1 MADIEE
7 QTEEALGWAA
17 EGKKL
22 AVDIPEV
29 SFKDAATFVAEMT
42 PIVGDVI
49 AAKEVY
55 DELQKDEPN
64 YYLAGALGGAALV
77 GLVPGLGDVAAKAI
91 KKGAKEVFD
100 VAKRV
105 EVDPN
110 AMGSGLGNVRLKP
123 KQDDVAE
130 AASIL
135 ESDEA
140 LSAWQ
145 QANKIPENKRQANTE
160 KAKAAAED
168 LYQGNITS
176 KEARAIIKED
186 LPITSMYTAETMP
199 SMPTVAQ
206 VAGSLGKKVQKTGV
220 VGVKDF
226 DIPAG
231 TRVGSRLDIPAY
243 NNYDTWVVSIHDGK
257 NDTKGSVLGY
267 GQAVRLKNIKF
278 GSESQDALDIARG
291 KARLRGAKV
300 GTDAPEKPMGKSTIA
315 RVYGDYVPEDP
326 YALQEQARNL
336 LSDPEWTQVGMNP
349 YRQSNFY
356 DKNTGLPVFEA
367 DEVIQVGPLVLAKG
381 VKKPTKTQLKQLA
394 VRTKDDKLRLF
405 NEGGAVMDK
414 QMEMA
419 FGKQPE
425 VDPVSGNE
433 VPTGSL
439 PEEVRDDIPA
449 QLSEGEY
456 VVPADVVRFFGVK
469 FFEDIR
475 AEAKRGFASMEANG
489 RIGGEPIGIEM
500 GGDELPFDI
509 SELQMVDDG
518 EPEQPMMNEGGFISG
533 YAPGGLADTGDLPLT
548 KENYQGTGMQQRQYT
563 NAEGNIITIL
573 FFNGMPMSVIPAGY
587 SPYTPEATPTEAK
600 EAVVNDNDDGPP
612 PMQNPEPID
621 YKALSAEEL
630 RGLVEDQKGTNSTA
644 ISLGLGMLNPLL
656 GMAFKAAS
664 WHQSKQITK
673 ELQRRMED
681 ASLDA
686 KQKAFYTDLT
696 ETMTADQPGFFERL
710 FGKTEEEAKKPD
722 VAGTVM
728 TPEEITASV
737 EAALAYSPEAGYV
750 PTGMPPIPAPSPI
763 TMKVLDDE
771 PSAGDYKGPLAPTVS
786 SDTDSG
792 SDASGSPDIF
802 ADAASNADSGTAKVV
817 AAAEENLAT
826 ESEISDIQKEG
837 DKIKEKLESAARG
850 GGRGFSDGGLMKKKK

>member
-1 MADIEE
+1 MAI
-7 QTEEALGWAA
+7 
-17 EGKKL
+17 
-22 AVDIPEV
+22 
-29 SFKDAATFVAEMT
+29 
-42 PIVGDVI
+42 
-49 AAKEVY
+49 
-55 DELQKDEPN
+55 
-64 YYLAGALGGAALV
+64 
-77 GLVPGLGDVAAKAI
+77 
-91 KKGAKEVFD
+91 
-100 VAKRV
+100 
-105 EVDPN
+105 
-110 AMGSGLGNVRLKP
+110 
-123 KQDDVAE
+123 
-130 AASIL
+130 
-135 ESDEA
+135 
-140 LSAWQ
+140 
-145 QANKIPENKRQANTE
+145 
-160 KAKAAAED
+160 
-168 LYQGNITS
+168 
-176 KEARAIIKED
+176 
-186 LPITSMYTAETMP
+186 
-199 SMPTVAQ
+199 
-206 VAGSLGKKVQKTGV
+206 
-220 VGVKDF
+220 
-226 DIPAG
+226 
-231 TRVGSRLDIPAY
+231 
-243 NNYDTWVVSIHDGK
+243 
-257 NDTKGSVLGY
+257 ND
-267 GQAVRLKNIKF
+267 
-278 GSESQDALDIARG
+278 
-291 KARLRGAKV
+291 
-300 GTDAPEKPMGKSTIA
+300 
-315 RVYGDYVPEDP
+315 
-326 YALQEQARNL
+326 
-336 LSDPEWTQVGMNP
+336 
-349 YRQSNFY
+349 
-356 DKNTGLPVFEA
+356 
-367 DEVIQVGPLVLAKG
+367 
-381 VKKPTKTQLKQLA
+381 
-394 VRTKDDKLRLF
+394 
-405 NEGGAVMDK
+405 

-419 FGKQPE
+419 FGEQPE

-548 KENYQGTGMQQRQYT
+548 EENYQGTGMQQRQYT
-563 NAEGNIITIL
+563 NAEGNSITIL

-630 RGLVEDQKGTNSTA
+630 RGLVEDQKGTKSTA
-644 ISLGLGMLNPLL
+644 ISLALGMLNPLL

-681 ASLDA
+681 GSLDA

-728 TPEEITASV
+728 TPEEITATV
-737 EAALAYSPEAGYV
+737 EAALAYSPEEGYV

-763 TMKVLDDE
+763 TMTVLDDE
-771 PSAGDYKGPLAPTVS
+771 PGARDYKGPLAPTVS

-792 SDASGSPDIF
+792 SDASGSTDIF
-802 ADAASNADSGTAKVV
+802 ADAASNADAGTAEVV

>member
-1 MADIEE
+1 MAI
-7 QTEEALGWAA
+7 
-17 EGKKL
+17 
-22 AVDIPEV
+22 
-29 SFKDAATFVAEMT
+29 
-42 PIVGDVI
+42 
-49 AAKEVY
+49 
-55 DELQKDEPN
+55 
-64 YYLAGALGGAALV
+64 
-77 GLVPGLGDVAAKAI
+77 
-91 KKGAKEVFD
+91 
-100 VAKRV
+100 
-105 EVDPN
+105 
-110 AMGSGLGNVRLKP
+110 
-123 KQDDVAE
+123 
-130 AASIL
+130 
-135 ESDEA
+135 
-140 LSAWQ
+140 
-145 QANKIPENKRQANTE
+145 
-160 KAKAAAED
+160 
-168 LYQGNITS
+168 
-176 KEARAIIKED
+176 
-186 LPITSMYTAETMP
+186 
-199 SMPTVAQ
+199 
-206 VAGSLGKKVQKTGV
+206 
-220 VGVKDF
+220 
-226 DIPAG
+226 
-231 TRVGSRLDIPAY
+231 
-243 NNYDTWVVSIHDGK
+243 
-257 NDTKGSVLGY
+257 ND
-267 GQAVRLKNIKF
+267 
-278 GSESQDALDIARG
+278 
-291 KARLRGAKV
+291 
-300 GTDAPEKPMGKSTIA
+300 
-315 RVYGDYVPEDP
+315 
-326 YALQEQARNL
+326 
-336 LSDPEWTQVGMNP
+336 
-349 YRQSNFY
+349 
-356 DKNTGLPVFEA
+356 
-367 DEVIQVGPLVLAKG
+367 
-381 VKKPTKTQLKQLA
+381 
-394 VRTKDDKLRLF
+394 
-405 NEGGAVMDK
+405 

-419 FGKQPE
+419 FGEQPE

-548 KENYQGTGMQQRQYT
+548 EENYQGTGMQQRQYT

-722 VAGTVM
+722 VAGAVM
-728 TPEEITASV
+728 TPEEITATV

-763 TMKVLDDE
+763 TMTVLDDE
-771 PSAGDYKGPLAPTVS
+771 PSARDYKGPLAPTVS

-792 SDASGSPDIF
+792 SDASGSTDIF
-802 ADAASNADSGTAKVV
+802 ADAASNADAGTAEVV